1 MIDAHDL
8 AREPHVLPPGLG
20 RARLDGDAPHDRGGS
35 TLSLYAWSWRSKVV
49 VLGMDTRRT
58 LRPFAAAART
68 ASAAM
73 PTSEPV
79 AITITSGGPSESIS
93 T

>member
-1 MIDAHDL
+1 MPTIWPLSPTYFHQGW
-8 AREPHVLPPGLG
+8 V
-20 RARLDGDAPHDRGGS
+20 APASTATRRTTCGGS

-79 AITITSGGPSESIS
+79 AMTMTSGGPSESIS